1 MKKKIV
7 AIMAC
12 AMMLLSAGASAE
24 MTAGTYTGEGQGIG
38 GAVKVAVTVEGGAIT
53 AVEVV
58 EHAETAGI
66 CDPAIEK
73 IPAAIVA
80 AQSLAVDTV
89 TGATVTSKAIL
100 AAAEQA
106 LTEAGADIEALK
118 TAAPKAEQAEGETI
132 EMTTDVVV
140 VGAGGAGVA
149 AAVEANDNGA
159 SVVLLEKL
167 TQIGGTTATSQGM
180 VGGYETKYTKALD
193 VHYTFEEMYGNLMS
207 NASYRLDPALTTITV
222 ERSGETIDWMGERL
236 GMPFSDNVIVGYGP
250 LQMMHLVD
258 GAGPAM
264 RTAMEDTLAGTGVE
278 LLLETEGTE
287 ILMNEDGSVKG
298 VKAVRGADTLL
309 IYADSVIITTGGYAY
324 NPELTVRL
332 DPEKAGTMGIGFPG
346 STGEGIMMASKRR
359 RGADPQAMGDVRAW
373 RLREIMAEHDGTSAT
388 ANVSSFISR
397 DNTVLVGA
405 NGKRFVDEKDS
416 GYMAQKLNGSGVRPD
431 AGMVWA
437 THVWAISDQASL
449 DEKGVK
455 RGLDMEFV
463 VADTFEELAE
473 KMGLDAA
480 TLSETLT
487 NYNAYCDAGHD
498 PEFGRLKLAKLNA
511 PYCAV
516 RVTPCE
522 IITYGG
528 IARNEN
534 AEVIRADGAVI
545 PGLYTAGEATASSAY
560 MGFTISNAFTW
571 GRIAGS
577 GAAAFALAK

>member
-207 NASYRLDPALTTITV
+207 NASYRLDPTLTTITV

-346 STGEGIMMASKRR
+346 STGEGIMMASNV
-359 RGADPQAMGDVRAW
+359 GAALTHTGDMMCV
-373 RLREIMAEHDGTSAT
+373 LKDYEIMAEHDGTSAT

-416 GYMAQKLNGSGVRPD
+416 GYMTQKLNGPVFDQMHRDGL
-431 AGMVWA
+431 GY
-437 THVWAISDQASL
+437 VWAISDQASL

-455 RGLDMEFV
+455 RGLDMDFV

>member
-1 MKKKIV
+1 MKDLLLCKPGEIFLKGLNKHYFEERLV
-7 AIMAC
+7 ANVKRRLKPIGHFRVTYLQSALYIEAADDAADLDAAYDAVRKVFGIATITRAAAC
-12 AMMLLSAGASAE
+12 E
-24 MTAGTYTGEGQGIG
+24 
-38 GAVKVAVTVEGGAIT
+38 KDKDAIT
-53 AVEVV
+53 ALAKSYLHDAMTAAHSFKVETKRSDKRFPMTSIELSQYVGG
-58 EHAETAGI
+58 ELAEAFPNT
-66 CDPAIEK
+66 
-73 IPAAIVA
+73 
-80 AQSLAVDTV
+80 AVD
-89 TGATVTSKAIL
+89 
-100 AAAEQA
+100 
-106 LTEAGADIEALK
+106 
-118 TAAPKAEQAEGETI
+118 
-132 EMTTDVVV
+132 
-140 VGAGGAGVA
+140 
-149 AAVEANDNGA
+149 
-159 SVVLLEKL
+159 
-167 TQIGGTTATSQGM
+167 
-180 VGGYETKYTKALD
+180 
-193 VHYTFEEMYGNLMS
+193 VH
-207 NASYRLDPALTTITV
+207 D
-222 ERSGETIDWMGERL
+222 
-236 GMPFSDNVIVGYGP
+236 
-250 LQMMHLVD
+250 
-258 GAGPAM
+258 
-264 RTAMEDTLAGTGVE
+264 
-278 LLLETEGTE
+278 
-287 ILMNEDGSVKG
+287 
-298 VKAVRGADTLL
+298 
-309 IYADSVIITTGGYAY
+309 
-324 NPELTVRL
+324 PELTVRL

-346 STGEGIMMASKRR
+346 STGEGIMMASNV
-359 RGADPQAMGDVRAW
+359 GAALTHTGDMMCV
-373 RLREIMAEHDGTSAT
+373 LKDYEIMAEHDGTSAT

-416 GYMAQKLNGSGVRPD
+416 GYMTQKLNGPVFDQMHRDGL
-431 AGMVWA
+431 GY
-437 THVWAISDQASL
+437 VWAISDQASL

-560 MGFTISNAFTW
+560 MVFTISNAFTW